1 MPTND
6 KLIAHG
12 RIGLALKIIKQQST
26 MDIIID
32 NTQTGG
38 RVLND
43 DKIRERRASRE
54 RRERSKPERQQQQIS
69 DADDD
74 ANRCFSNWRERGWR
88 YG

>member
-26 MDIIID
+26 MDIILENI
-32 NTQTGG
+32 QTGVRG
-38 RVLND
+38 LND
-43 DKIRERRASRE
+43 DKIRERRAIRE

-69 DADDD
+69 NADDD
-74 ANRCFSNWRERGWR
+74 AYQCFSNWRERGGR

>member
-26 MDIIID
+26 MDIILENI
-32 NTQTGG
+32 QT
-38 RVLND
+38 VV
-43 DKIRERRASRE
+43 RE
-54 RRERSKPERQQQQIS
+54 QQQIS

-74 ANRCFSNWRERGWR
+74 AYQCFSNWRERGWR